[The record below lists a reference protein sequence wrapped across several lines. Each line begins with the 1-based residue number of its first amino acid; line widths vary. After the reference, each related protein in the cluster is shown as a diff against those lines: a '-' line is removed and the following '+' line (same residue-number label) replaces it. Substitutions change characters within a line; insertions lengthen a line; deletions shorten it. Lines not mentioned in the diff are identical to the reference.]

1 MADHII
7 PLDHNDE
14 INRLM
19 RILDEK
25 PVSIGR
31 APIPVRHQ
39 DMQVAINQDPQ
50 TPRER
55 EERVDKM
62 RRHDIT
68 VPVDDFMHSPRI
80 ETEAMSEIEAANFV
94 NELKDS

>member
-7 PLDHNDE
+7 PLDTEDE

-19 RILDEK
+19 RVLEQK

-31 APIPVRHQ
+31 APTPIRHQ
-39 DMQVAINQDPQ
+39 DMQVAIIQDPQ

-55 EERVDKM
+55 EERVEKM
-62 RRHDIT
+62 RRHDMTI
-68 VPVDDFMHSPRI
+68 PADDYMNNPEI
-80 ETEAMSEIEAANFV
+80 KLEAMSETEVENYV
-94 NELKDS
+94 NELKGS